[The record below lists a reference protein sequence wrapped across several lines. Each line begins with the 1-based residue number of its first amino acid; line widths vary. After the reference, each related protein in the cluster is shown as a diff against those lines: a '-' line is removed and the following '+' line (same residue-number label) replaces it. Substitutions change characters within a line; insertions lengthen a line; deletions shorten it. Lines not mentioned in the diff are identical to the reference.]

1 MAGMGP
7 APKAADKRIRR
18 NAARELTQ
26 LPARRVGKTPKW
38 PLSRR
43 ATPVEAELWVDV
55 WSKPVAVKWEREGC
69 EREVAQYVI
78 WKALAEHGDLPA
90 SKEARMLADRLLL
103 NPMALFRAGLTVA
116 VDEVT
121 PKRTSAATP
130 AAAGK
135 ATKAR
140 RLKAV

>member
-1 MAGMGP
+1 MAGVGP
-7 APKAADKRIRR
+7 PPKAPDKRIRR
-18 NAARELTQ
+18 NLARELTQ

-43 ATPVEAELWVDV
+43 ATPLEAELWVDV
-55 WSKPVAVKWEREGC
+55 WTRPVAVKWEREGC

-78 WKALAEHGDLPA
+78 WKALAENGDLNA
-90 SKEARMLADRLLL
+90 SKEARMLSDRLLL

-121 PKRTSAATP
+121 PKRAAQAP